1 MMVNVAR
8 YLPKLEAAV
17 HRCLQPFTEKRSFIN
32 IFFTKV
38 AWLQPK
44 KRLCQIR
51 FPVSLP
57 NILEGFFCERRL
69 GGDCFC

>member
-1 MMVNVAR
+1 MMVSVAR
-8 YLPKLEAAV
+8 YLPKLEAGV
-17 HRCLQPFTEKRSFIN
+17 HRCLQTFTEKRLFIN

-69 GGDCFC
+69 GVDCFC